1 MRSHINRRTVPV
13 MELEHL
19 DTAQVWI
26 PDDPDTTHQYHWD
39 RPRGIPA
46 VVDIDFELVDGQFGV
61 RKLTVTAA
69 EGATVTADLLR
80 NLAIQRLVVEAV
92 HVVNASQIVAVN
104 QNAKAAIESF
114 DAKSGPTVEA
124 LHAVAAVYRRALMV
138 GEPPTKAVV
147 DDLGLARST
156 AGRWVMKARE
166 KGFLGETTKGKAGV

>member
-1 MRSHINRRTVPV
+1 
-13 MELEHL
+13 MEDEQL
-19 DTAQVWI
+19 TAQVY
-26 PDDPDTTHQYHWD
+26 QYHWD

-80 NLAIQRLVVEAV
+80 NLAIRRLVAEAV
-92 HVVNASQIVAVN
+92 LAVNAFRFIGVVK
-104 QNAKAAIESF
+104 NAKAAIESF
-114 DAKSGPTVEA
+114 DAKSGPTDEA
-124 LHAVAAVYRRALMV
+124 LNAVAAVYRRALMV

-166 KGFLGETTKGKAGV
+166 KGFLGSTTKGKAGV